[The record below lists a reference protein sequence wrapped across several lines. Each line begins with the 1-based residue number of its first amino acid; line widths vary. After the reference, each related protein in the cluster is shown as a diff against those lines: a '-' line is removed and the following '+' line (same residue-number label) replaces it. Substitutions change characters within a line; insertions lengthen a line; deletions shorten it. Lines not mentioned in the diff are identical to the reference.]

1 MTGLAASIVRL
12 WVRFYTAGLDA
23 SVRQRIRQEVEADLW
38 EQINSKAASSKPIRE
53 AMIIILRWILGIPAD
68 VRRIIEESSSGRL
81 AMWNKKFVSAVAQ
94 RRSWS
99 ILLIVLAFWMLM
111 IFLGVG
117 AFIIAGVL
125 IIALQP
131 GRVQQF
137 LNSL

>member
-38 EQINSKAASSKPIRE
+38 EQINSKDASSKPIRE
-53 AMIIILRWILGIPAD
+53 AMIIVLRWILGIPAD
-68 VRRIIEESSSGRL
+68 VRRIIEESSSGGAL
-81 AMWNKKFVSAVAQ
+81 WNKKFVSAVAQ

-99 ILLIVLAFWMLM
+99 ILLIVLAFWMSM
-111 IFLGVG
+111 IFLGIG

-125 IIALQP
+125 IIALKP
-131 GRVQQF
+131 RRVQQF
-137 LNSL
+137 LNSV

>member
-1 MTGLAASIVRL
+1 MTDLAASIVRL
-12 WVRFYTAGLDA
+12 WVRFYTAGFDV

-38 EQINSKAASSKPIRE
+38 EQINSKNASGKPVRE

-68 VRRIIEESSSGRL
+68 VWRIIEESSSGGL
-81 AMWNKKFVSAVAQ
+81 VMWNKKFVSAMAQ
-94 RRSWS
+94 KRSWL

-111 IFLGVG
+111 IFLGIG

-125 IIALQP
+125 IIALKP
-131 GRVQQF
+131 RRVQQF